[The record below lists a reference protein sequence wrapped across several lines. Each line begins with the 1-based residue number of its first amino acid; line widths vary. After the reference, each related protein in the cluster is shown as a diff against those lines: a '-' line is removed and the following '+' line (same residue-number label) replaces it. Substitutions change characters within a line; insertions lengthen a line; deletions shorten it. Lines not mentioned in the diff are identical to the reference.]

1 MLSIIILAAGQGTR
15 MRSALPKVLHHLA
28 GRPLLQH
35 VIETAQQLQ
44 NRDIAVVYG
53 YGGELVRTEL
63 AGMSVRWVE
72 QASQLGTGHA
82 VAQVL
87 PEIPADDF
95 VLVLYGDVPL
105 IGVETLQALVAA
117 AEDCGFSLLTAKL
130 SDPTGYGRIVRDD
143 AGRVLRIVE
152 HKDAGDTERAINE
165 INTGMLVVRTD
176 WLQRWVASLG
186 SENKQGEYYLTD
198 IIGMATAEG
207 ITINAIQPAAAIE
220 IQGVNDRVQL
230 AELERYYQ
238 RSQAEALMRTGVTL
252 LDPNRFDL
260 RGNLHAGTDISI
272 DVNTVLIGNIVLGDG
287 VQVGANCFIRNAEIA
302 AGTILEPNCVIDNA
316 IIGAGCRIG
325 PFARIRPDT
334 RLDNNVHVGNF
345 VEIKKSTIAAGSK
358 VNHLS
363 YIGDSEIGR
372 DVNIGAGT
380 ITCNYDGANKFKT
393 IIEDNVFI
401 GSDTQLV
408 APVRV
413 AAGATIGAGT
423 TVTRDIEANS
433 LAVSRTEQR
442 SIRNWQRPKK
452 GK

>member
-1 MLSIIILAAGQGTR
+1 
-15 MRSALPKVLHHLA
+15 
-28 GRPLLQH
+28 
-35 VIETAQQLQ
+35 
-44 NRDIAVVYG
+44 
-53 YGGELVRTEL
+53 EL
-63 AGMSVRWVE
+63 AGMPVRWVE

-82 VAQVL
+82 VAQAL

-105 IGVETLQALVAA
+105 IGPETLQALVTA
-117 AEDCGFSLLTAKL
+117 AEGSGFSLLTAKL
-130 SDPTGYGRIVRDD
+130 PDPAGYGRIVRDD
-143 AGRVLRIVE
+143 SGKVLRIVE
-152 HKDAGDTERAINE
+152 HKDAGDTECAINE
-165 INTGMLVVRTD
+165 INTGMLVVRAD
-176 WLQRWVASLG
+176 WLQRWVASLD

-207 ITINAIQPAAAIE
+207 VTINAIQPATVFE
-220 IQGVNDRVQL
+220 TQGVNDRVQL

-238 RSQAEALMRTGVTL
+238 RGQAETLMRAGVTL
-252 LDPNRFDL
+252 MDPGRFDL

-334 RLDNNVHVGNF
+334 RLDDNVHVGNF

-413 AAGATIGAGT
+413 ATGATIGAGT
-423 TVTRDIEANS
+423 TVTRDVEANS

-442 SIRNWQRPKK
+442 SVKNWQRPKK
-452 GK
+452 SK